1 MKNRFKLSSLFVF
14 TTLLTLFSCSN
25 DDDDAATNE
34 ISLQNLEVTIDENPT
49 NGQVLGTV
57 VATQTVGGA
66 TLNYAI
72 DSQIPVGALAINSST
87 GELTV
92 ADATLFD
99 YETNS
104 STTAIISVNGA
115 TNSSTI
121 TVNLNNI
128 NEIGDFNH
136 GGVVFWIDP
145 TDSSKGLVCAV
156 NDQSTS
162 IVWGDLNAPEVT
174 GTSTNIGSGVSNT
187 DLIIA
192 SKGSGTTHAAGV
204 ARAYNAG
211 GYTDWSLPSNDE
223 LIEIYNNKTIINAT
237 ATANSG
243 EIFQEGETLGARYW
257 VSNMSGVNGNFLFDF
272 YNGFV
277 NGVWPVNARNV
288 RAVRAWTDN

>member
-1 MKNRFKLSSLFVF
+1 MKNRFKLSSLFVL
-14 TTLLTLFSCSN
+14 TVLLTLFSCSN
-25 DDDDAATNE
+25 DDEVAATNE
-34 ISLQNLEVTIDENPT
+34 ISLQDLEVTIDENPT

-66 TLNYAI
+66 TLTYGI
-72 DSQIPVGALAINSST
+72 DSQTPSGGLAIDANT

-104 STTAIISVNGA
+104 SIAATISVNGA
-115 TNSSTI
+115 INNSTI
-121 TVNLNNI
+121 TVNLNNV
-128 NEIGDFNH
+128 NEIGDFNY
-136 GGVVFWIDP
+136 GGIVFWIDP
-145 TDSSKGLVCAV
+145 TDSNKGLVCAV

-174 GTSTNIGSGVSNT
+174 GTSTSIGSGVPNT

-204 ARAYNAG
+204 ARLYNAG

-223 LIEIYNNKTIINAT
+223 LTEIYNNKTIINAT

-243 EIFQEGETLGARYW
+243 EIFQEGENLGARYW
-257 VSNMSGVNGNFLFDF
+257 VSNMSGANGNFLFNF
-272 YNGFV
+272 YSGSV
-277 NGVWPVNARNV
+277 NGVWPINARNV
-288 RAVRAWTDN
+288 RAVRAF